1 MTRLLIIA
9 LCVVTM
15 TLSGCRAMYTHDL
28 DASPYHNEWGRDFY
42 AREKEASVN
51 LINSYSYRYRSGDLI
66 GHCRQVPETF
76 LKKSASGTVKALERT
91 PGDLIVDTVSI
102 SATPYFQT
110 DKSTLTQQG
119 TQALDDLLTRI
130 GRYDDV
136 KLIAITG
143 FTDSRHTVAYN
154 QSLSERRSQTVF
166 EYLKHTHPKVERLTK
181 SLGELAPV
189 ATNDTAPGRQLN
201 RHVEVQVI
209 AKDVNL
215 KNADNTLCQKE
226 LRGYQKTYFETSPA
240 DGIAERRVASLTT
253 PIPAE
258 MPLSVGDRVSVRIP
272 EGEEFS
278 GIFEISIGGTLQI
291 PHVGGLQVNGFTPDN
306 IQTLVADQMVEKEL
320 FRAHTISVS
329 VTVQQWAPI
338 DVFVSGAT
346 FAPGRVTIN
355 HQRPDQLNFKQTQVS
370 GDGGRDR
377 LLTTALQAAGG
388 IRPDADIRNI
398 QVIRGGRTFEVD
410 LSGVFDGRTASD
422 FALASGDQVV
432 VPSVGFFQKDLVRPT
447 QMTPPGIRVFMSN
460 LTTPASSNS
469 LSAIGNDATKVP
481 YGTRFL
487 RGVVSSNCVGGTQM
501 TNAAR
506 RAVLISTNP
515 LTGKTEVIERSIQQL
530 VSDPDRDDINPFLM
544 PNDGIACYDSSV
556 TNMRDIAKTFSD
568 LLNPFVS
575 YADIIR
581 AR

>member
-1 MTRLLIIA
+1 MTRLLSIT
-9 LCVVTM
+9 LCVLATL
-15 TLSGCRAMYTHDL
+15 LSGCRAMYTHDL
-28 DASPYHNEWGRDFY
+28 DATPYHNEWERDFY

-51 LINSYSYRYRSGDLI
+51 LINSFSYRYRSGDLI

-76 LKKSASGTVKALERT
+76 LKENTSGTVKAFERT

-102 SATPYFQT
+102 ETIPYFQT
-110 DKSTLTQQG
+110 DKHHLTQQG
-119 TQALDDLLTRI
+119 TQALDDLIQRI
-130 GRYDDV
+130 ARYDGIEIISI
-136 KLIAITG
+136 KG
-143 FTDSRHTVAYN
+143 FTDSRHTVNYN
-154 QSLSERRSQTVF
+154 QALSERRTKTVF
-166 EYLKHTHPKVERLTK
+166 DYLSNVYPDVTRLTK

-209 AKDVNL
+209 ARDVQL
-215 KNADNTLCQKE
+215 KNPDNTLCHKE
-226 LRGYQKTYFETSPA
+226 LRGYTKNYFETSPA

-253 PIPAE
+253 QIPSE
-258 MPLSVGDRVSVRIP
+258 MPLSVGDRVSVQIP

-278 GIFEISIGGTLQI
+278 GIFEISVGGTLQI
-291 PHVGGLQVNGFTPDN
+291 PHVGGLQVNGFTPEN
-306 IQTLVADQMVEKEL
+306 IQTLVADQMVEKEF
-320 FRAHTISVS
+320 FRPNTISVS

-355 HQRPDQLNFKQTQVS
+355 TTRPEIMNFKQTQVS
-370 GDGGRDR
+370 GDGGRER
-377 LLTTALQAAGG
+377 YLTTALQAAGG

-398 QVIRGGRTFEVD
+398 QVIRGGRTYPVD
-410 LSGVFDGRTASD
+410 LSGIMDGRTASD

-460 LTTPASSNS
+460 LTIPAPSNS
-469 LSAIGNDATKVP
+469 LSAIGNDSTKVP